1 MSTEPDTVTASDL
14 PASDLGANDLGANDP
29 PANDTADG
37 SIRLDLG
44 DVLADGDPTG
54 AYGDAEPDAPPLIG
68 PDGRVRLSFSR
79 IDTYQRCPL
88 QFRFAYIDKL
98 PSAPATYLS
107 FGTSV
112 HTALEAFH
120 DRTLFGM
127 PSEEDLLGFLYD
139 GWDAS
144 GFAHVG
150 RDVQMREYRR
160 AQDVL
165 RRYHRRVRDTYR
177 PAAETEK
184 WFEVPIGDHATV
196 VGSIDRIDV
205 DDDGSYH
212 VVDYKTGKLRD
223 RQQVRRSLQLAI
235 YALACEHLYGVLP
248 ATVSLDFVVPGTEVR
263 VPLEELDLDAARRAV
278 DQTAQAILAQDFTP
292 TPNRLCDW
300 CDHRSLCPAW
310 EGSGPD
316 VLGPTIVALQDA
328 RRAARRAAG
337 DVRALEAA
345 VERARDQLLEQGLD
359 PVVEVPATPASVDA
373 ADGGGSASADA
384 DDGDP
389 SASADAPTT

>member
-1 MSTEPDTVTASDL
+1 MSTEPDTVTT
-14 PASDLGANDLGANDP
+14 GDP
-29 PANDTADG
+29 SPDDMPDA

-44 DVLADGDPTG
+44 EVLADGDPAG
-54 AYGDAEPDAPPLIG
+54 AYGDAEPAVPPLIG

-127 PSEEDLLGFLYD
+127 PSEEDLLTFLYD

-144 GFAHVG
+144 GFMHVD

-165 RRYHRRVRDTYR
+165 RRYHQRVRDTYR

-205 DDDGSYH
+205 DDDGNYH

-223 RQQVRRSLQLAI
+223 RQQVRRSLQLSI
-235 YALACEHLYGVLP
+235 YALACEHLFGVLP
-248 ATVSLDFVVPGTEVR
+248 ASVSLDFVVPGTEVR
-263 VPLEELDLDAARRAV
+263 VPLEELDLDGARQAV
-278 DQTAQAILAQDFTP
+278 DQTAQAIIDQEFAP

-316 VLGPTIVALQDA
+316 VLGPAVVALQDA
-328 RRAARRAAG
+328 RRAARRAAE

-345 VERARDQLLEQGLD
+345 VGRAREQLLEQGLD
-359 PVVEVPATPASVDA
+359 PIVEVPAALVVGTAL
-373 ADGGGSASADA
+373 
-384 DDGDP
+384 DGDDP
-389 SASADAPTT
+389 AGDGSSPHADSPPA

>member
-1 MSTEPDTVTASDL
+1 MSTEPDTVTASD
-14 PASDLGANDLGANDP
+14 PSVPDATDA
-29 PANDTADG
+29 

-44 DVLADGDPTG
+44 EVLAEGDPAG
-54 AYGDAEPDAPPLIG
+54 AYGDAEPAAPPLIG

-88 QFRFAYIDKL
+88 QFRFAYIDRL

-127 PSEEDLLGFLYD
+127 PSEEDLLAFLYD

-144 GFAHVG
+144 GFVHVD

-165 RRYHRRVRDTYR
+165 RRYHQRVRDTYR

-196 VGSIDRIDV
+196 VGSIDRIDI

-223 RQQVRRSLQLAI
+223 RQHVRRSLQLAI

-248 ATVSLDFVVPGTEVR
+248 ASVSLDFVVPGTEVR
-263 VPLEELDLDAARRAV
+263 VPLEELDLDGARRAV
-278 DQTAQAILAQDFTP
+278 DQTAQAIIDQEFAP

-300 CDHRSLCPAW
+300 CDHRALCPAW

-316 VLGPTIVALQDA
+316 VLGPAVVALQDA
-328 RRAARRAAG
+328 RRAARRAAE

-345 VERARDQLLEQGLD
+345 VARAREQLLEQGLD
-359 PVVEVPATPASVDA
+359 PIVEVPAANIVD
-373 ADGGGSASADA
+373 DPP
-384 DDGDP
+384 DDGSSDQ
-389 SASADAPTT
+389 SDTPTA